1 MANIGLVHEW
11 LTTYAGSERVV
22 EQIALTMPIRR
33 LYVLVDF
40 LKESR
45 PAAFEN
51 VPVSTSLL
59 QRFPFAK
66 SKYRGFLPLM
76 PLAVEQHDV
85 TEHDLVIASQHCVS
99 HGVITR
105 PDQPLIS
112 YVHSPMRYAWDL
124 QHEYLRNR
132 GIEWGIR
139 SLIARK
145 ILHYTRLWDRAAAD
159 RVDHF
164 VCNSAFIA
172 ERVRKFYRRDA
183 TVIHPP
189 VATNDFQ
196 LREQKEDFYLT
207 AGRMVPYKKFELVV
221 RAFAQMPDKHLIV
234 IGDGPEMKRVKAHSA
249 PNIRFEGHQPFA
261 KLCERMGQAKAF
273 VFAAC
278 EDFGIM
284 PVEAQACGTPVIAYG
299 RGGSVETVDD
309 GVTGVLFPEQ
319 TESSIID
326 AVARFEANVFP
337 AEVCRRHAVK
347 FSEERFRKSFGDYVD
362 RVLDGEA
369 T

>member
-22 EQIALTMPIRR
+22 EQICQTIPIRR

-45 PAAFEN
+45 PEAFDEI
-51 VPVSTSLL
+51 PVSTSIL
-59 QRFPFAK
+59 QKFPFAK
-66 SKYRGFLPLM
+66 SKYRSLLPLM

-105 PDQPLIS
+105 PDQSLIS

-124 QHEYLRNR
+124 QHEYLRHR

-139 SLIARK
+139 SMLART
-145 ILHYTRLWDRAAAD
+145 ILHYTRLWDRAASD

-164 VCNSAFIA
+164 VCNSSFIA
-172 ERVRKFYRRDA
+172 ERIRKCYRREA
-183 TVIHPP
+183 TVIYPP
-189 VATNDFQ
+189 VATDDFVLQ
-196 LREQKEDFYLT
+196 EHKEDFYLT
-207 AGRMVPYKKFELVV
+207 AGRMVPYKKFDLVV
-221 RAFAQMPDKHLIV
+221 QAFASMPNKRLV
-234 IGDGPEMKRVKAHSA
+234 VLGDGPEMKRVRAHAA
-249 PNIRFEGHQPFA
+249 PNITFEGHQPFS
-261 KLCERMGQAKAF
+261 KLRERMGQAKAF

-299 RGGSVETVDD
+299 RGGSVETVAS
-309 GVTGVLFPEQ
+309 GVTGVLFPQ
-319 TESSIID
+319 QSVRSIGE
-326 AVARFEANVFP
+326 AVTRFESMSFP
-337 AEVCRRHAVK
+337 AEVCREHATQ
-347 FSEERFRKSFGDYVD
+347 FSEQRFRQSFGSFVD
-362 RVLDGEA
+362 RVLQ
-369 T
+369 TRS

>member
-22 EQIALTMPIRR
+22 EQIAHAMPISRM
-33 LYVLVDF
+33 YVLVDF
-40 LKESR
+40 LKQHR
-45 PAAFEN
+45 PEVFDGI
-51 VPVSTSLL
+51 PISTSYL
-59 QRFPFAK
+59 QKIPFARR
-66 SKYRGFLPLM
+66 KYRGFLPLM
-76 PLAVEQHDV
+76 PIAVEQHDV

-124 QHEYLRNR
+124 QHEYLRNK
-132 GIEWGIR
+132 GIQWGIR
-139 SLIARK
+139 SIIARK

-164 VCNSAFIA
+164 VCNSKFIA
-172 ERVRKFYRRDA
+172 QRIAKFYRRES

-189 VATNDFQ
+189 VATDDFK
-196 LREQKEDFYLT
+196 LNERKEDFYLT

-221 RAFAQMPDKHLIV
+221 RAFAKMPDKKLVV
-234 IGDGPEMKRVKAHSA
+234 IGDGPEMKKVKSGAT
-249 PNIRFEGHQPFA
+249 PNVTFEGHQPFPA
-261 KLCERMGQAKAF
+261 LCQRMGQAKGF
-273 VFAAC
+273 VFAAL

-299 RGGSVETVDD
+299 RGGSVETVAD
-309 GVTGVLFPEQ
+309 GRTGVLFSDQ
-319 TESSIID
+319 TEQSIVQAIE
-326 AVARFEANVFP
+326 RFESLSFAP
-337 AEVCRRHAVK
+337 EVCREHSLQFSEQTFRDK
-347 FSEERFRKSFGDYVD
+347 FSAYVD
-362 RVLDGEA
+362 RVLSSR
-369 T
+369 

>member
-1 MANIGLVHEW
+1 MPNIGLVHEW

-22 EQIALTMPIRR
+22 EQIAKTMPIAH

-40 LKESR
+40 LEKQR
-45 PAAFEN
+45 PEVFDEI
-51 VPVSTSLL
+51 PVSTSGIQKL
-59 QRFPFAK
+59 PFAK
-66 SKYRGFLPLM
+66 SKYRSMLPLM

-124 QHEYLRNR
+124 QHEYLRNK
-132 GIEWGIR
+132 GIDWGIR
-139 SLIARK
+139 SMIARK

-164 VCNSAFIA
+164 VANSKFIA
-172 ERVRKFYRRDA
+172 QRIRKFYRRES

-189 VATNDFQ
+189 VATDDFQ
-196 LREQKEDFYLT
+196 LHEQKEDFYLT

-221 RAFAQMPDKHLIV
+221 RAFANMPDRKLIV
-234 IGDGPEMKRVKAHSA
+234 IGEGPEMKKVKAEAA
-249 PNIRFEGHQPFA
+249 PNITFEGHQPFST
-261 KLCERMGQAKAF
+261 LCKRMGQAKGF
-273 VFAAC
+273 VFAAL

-309 GVTGVLFPEQ
+309 GKTGVLFPEQ
-319 TESSIID
+319 T
-326 AVARFEANVFP
+326 VASLIEGIERFESLEFP
-337 AEVCRRHAVK
+337 PEVCREHSLK
-347 FSEERFRKSFGDYVD
+347 FSEQRFRKEFRDYVD
-362 RVLDGEA
+362 RVMETPL
-369 T
+369 